1 MDVPLRLGAC
11 DPAVLQGSLAGEPVV
26 HVDAHQGPDEVL
38 GLLTDVVPVG
48 GVELKLSC
56 EIVSI
61 RFVEG
66 ERTVLSPSPPTGMR
80 LQNFQDQVSPER
92 PRMTGSQSH
101 SLPLR
106 I

>member
-1 MDVPLRLGAC
+1 MDVPLRLFAC
-11 DPAVLQGSLAGEPVV
+11 DPAVVQGSLAGQPVL
-26 HVDAHQGPDEVL
+26 HVYAHQRPDEVL
-38 GLLTDVVPVG
+38 RLLTDVVPVG

-92 PRMTGSQSH
+92 PRMTGSHSH
-101 SLPLR
+101 ELPLR